1 MKSFFLL
8 LAITG
13 LTACGAGS
21 GEGLN
26 EQGLPTSSSK
36 ANSSASS
43 SSAPENAVTLA
54 QLQQNIF
61 GAICTNCHTGANA
74 PRGLRLDSEENSYA
88 FLVNRTADEIP
99 NLMRVN
105 PGKPDD
111 SYLIKKLEGSADIV
125 GARMPLGGPYLSQE
139 QINQVRSWIANGA
152 PRTGSGSATTKVAR
166 ASAQKLNSQVTVD
179 LHFSRPLQFET
190 IDPDS
195 ISVFYRNTAE
205 QKTAIDFSLLLV
217 DQTLYL
223 SVNNLPEQ
231 ATHVEV
237 LIHNS
242 ELQPL
247 LDKNHHAFDGDSD
260 ENQGGGYSYV
270 YPL

>member
-21 GEGLN
+21 GKGLN
-26 EQGLPTSSSK
+26 DQGLPTSSSK
-36 ANSSASS
+36 GNSSASS
-43 SSAPENAVTLA
+43 SSASENAVTLA

-88 FLVNRTADEIP
+88 FLVNRSADEIP
-99 NLMRVN
+99 TLMRVN

-139 QINQVRSWIANGA
+139 QIDQVRSWIANGA
-152 PRTGSGSATTKVAR
+152 PRNGTGSATTKVAR
-166 ASAQKLNSQVTVD
+166 ASAQKSDSQVTVD

-190 IDPDS
+190 LSPES
-195 ISVFYRNTAE
+195 ISVFYNNLDG
-205 QKTAIDFSLLLV
+205 QKTAADFSLLLI
-217 DQTLYL
+217 DQILYITV
-223 SVNNLPEQ
+223 SDIPPQ
-231 ATHVEV
+231 AIQLEV
-237 LIHNS
+237 LINNS
-242 ELQPL
+242 ALYPL
-247 LDKNHHAFDGDSD
+247 LDQEQRGFDGDGD

-270 YPL
+270 YSL

>member
-1 MKSFFLL
+1 MKLLFLAL
-8 LAITG
+8 VIAG

-21 GEGLN
+21 GKGLN

-36 ANSSASS
+36 GNSSASS
-43 SSAPENAVTLA
+43 SSASENAVTLA
-54 QLQQNIF
+54 QLQQAIF

-88 FLVNRTADEIP
+88 FLVSRTADEIP
-99 NLMRVN
+99 TLMRVN

-139 QINQVRSWIANGA
+139 QIDQVRTWIANGA
-152 PRTGSGSATTKVAR
+152 PRTGTGSATTKVAR

-179 LHFSRPLQFET
+179 LHFSRSLQFET
-190 IDPDS
+190 LSPDS
-195 ISVFYRNTAE
+195 ISVFYKTLDGQKNT
-205 QKTAIDFSLLLV
+205 TTFSLLLIDHILHITV
-217 DQTLYL
+217 D
-223 SVNNLPEQ
+223 NLPEQ
-231 ATHVEV
+231 AIQLEV
-237 LIHNS
+237 QINNS
-242 ELQPL
+242 EFHPL
-247 LDKNHHAFDGDSD
+247 LDQEQRVFDGDSD

>member
-1 MKSFFLL
+1 MKTFFLL

-26 EQGLPTSSSK
+26 QQGLPTSSSNG
-36 ANSSASS
+36 NSSASS

-54 QLQQNIF
+54 QLQQTIF

-99 NLMRVN
+99 TLMRVN
-105 PGKPDD
+105 PGKPDE

-125 GARMPLGGPYLSQE
+125 GARMPLGGPFLSQA
-139 QINQVRSWIANGA
+139 QIDQVRSWIANGA
-152 PRTGSGSATTKVAR
+152 PRTGAGSATTKVAR

-179 LHFSRPLQFET
+179 LHFSRPLQFDT

-195 ISVFYRNTAE
+195 ISVFYRTTAR

-231 ATHVEV
+231 ATQLEV

>member
-1 MKSFFLL
+1 
-8 LAITG
+8 
-13 LTACGAGS
+13 
-21 GEGLN
+21 
-26 EQGLPTSSSK
+26 
-36 ANSSASS
+36 
-43 SSAPENAVTLA
+43 
-54 QLQQNIF
+54 
-61 GAICTNCHTGANA
+61 
-74 PRGLRLDSEENSYA
+74 
-88 FLVNRTADEIP
+88 
-99 NLMRVN
+99 
-105 PGKPDD
+105 
-111 SYLIKKLEGSADIV
+111 
-125 GARMPLGGPYLSQE
+125 
-139 QINQVRSWIANGA
+139 
-152 PRTGSGSATTKVAR
+152 
-166 ASAQKLNSQVTVD
+166 VTVD
-179 LHFSRPLQFET
+179 LHFSRPLQFDT

-195 ISVFYRNTAE
+195 ISVFYRTTAR

-237 LIHNS
+237 FIHNS

>member
-1 MKSFFLL
+1 MKTFFLL

-26 EQGLPTSSSK
+26 EQGLPTSSSN

-43 SSAPENAVTLA
+43 SSASENAVTLA

-88 FLVNRTADEIP
+88 FLVDRTADEIP
-99 NLMRVN
+99 TLMRVN

-139 QINQVRSWIANGA
+139 QIDQVRSWIANGA
-152 PRTGSGSATTKVAR
+152 PRTGTGSATTKVSR
-166 ASAQKLNSQVTVD
+166 ASVQKLNSQVTVD
-179 LHFSRPLQFET
+179 LHFSRPLQFAT
-190 IDPDS
+190 ITPDS
-195 ISVFYRNTAE
+195 ISVFYNTLDG
-205 QKTAIDFSLLLV
+205 QKTATVFSLLLI
-217 DQTLYL
+217 DQILHIT
-223 SVNNLPEQ
+223 VNNIPTQ
-231 ATHVEV
+231 AIQLEV
-237 LIHNS
+237 LINNS
-242 ELQPL
+242 DLHPL
-247 LDKNHHAFDGDSD
+247 LDQEQRVFDGDGD

-270 YPL
+270 YSL

>member
-1 MKSFFLL
+1 MKTFFLL
-8 LAITG
+8 LAIVG

-26 EQGLPTSSSK
+26 EQGLPTSSSGG
-36 ANSSASS
+36 NSS
-43 SSAPENAVTLA
+43 SSPSDDAVTLA
-54 QLQQNIF
+54 QLQQTIF

-88 FLVNRTADEIP
+88 FLVNRAADEIP
-99 NLMRVN
+99 TLMRVN

-111 SYLIKKLEGSADIV
+111 SYLIKKLEGTADII

-139 QINQVRSWIANGA
+139 QIDQVRTWIANGA
-152 PRTGSGSATTKVAR
+152 PRTGTGSATTKVAR
-166 ASAQKLNSQVTVD
+166 ASAQKSDSQVTVE

-190 IDPDS
+190 LSPES
-195 ISVFYRNTAE
+195 ISVFYNNLDGEKIATG
-205 QKTAIDFSLLLV
+205 FSLLLI
-217 DQTLYL
+217 DQILHIT
-223 SVNNLPEQ
+223 VKHIPEQ
-231 ATHVEV
+231 AIQLEVHVN
-237 LIHNS
+237 NS

-247 LDKNHHAFDGDSD
+247 LDKEQRAFDGDGD

-270 YPL
+270 YSL

>member
-1 MKSFFLL
+1 MKIFLL
-8 LAITG
+8 LLVVAG

-26 EQGLPTSSSK
+26 AQGLPTSSS
-36 ANSSASS
+36 SGSS
-43 SSAPENAVTLA
+43 SSSPSDDAVTLA
-54 QLQQNIF
+54 QLQQTIF

-88 FLVNRTADEIP
+88 FLVNRAADEIP
-99 NLMRVN
+99 TLMRVN

-111 SYLIKKLEGSADIV
+111 SYLIKKLDGAADIV

-139 QINQVRSWIANGA
+139 QIDQVRSWIANGA
-152 PRTGSGSATTKVAR
+152 PRTGTGSATTKIAR

-190 IDPDS
+190 ITPDS
-195 ISVFYRNTAE
+195 ISVFYHTLDGHNTA
-205 QKTAIDFSLLLV
+205 TDFSLLLI
-217 DQTLYL
+217 DQTLYIT
-223 SVNNLPEQ
+223 VNNLPEPAIQ
-231 ATHVEV
+231 LEV
-237 LIHNS
+237 FIHNS

-247 LDKNHHAFDGDSD
+247 LDQEQRAVDGDND
-260 ENQGGGYSYV
+260 ENQGGGYNYV
-270 YPL
+270 YSL